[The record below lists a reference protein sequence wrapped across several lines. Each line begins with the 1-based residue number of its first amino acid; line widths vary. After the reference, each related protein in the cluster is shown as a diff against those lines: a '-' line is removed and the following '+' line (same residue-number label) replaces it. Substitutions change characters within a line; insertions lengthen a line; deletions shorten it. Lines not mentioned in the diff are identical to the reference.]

1 MVGPLIRDQ
10 RARREL
16 ICAGLSR
23 GHISDGLVPRTVEQP
38 SVGEPIQQLLGGRLL
53 AKRKQP
59 QQRLSQVPER
69 VDAQVLARRVRS
81 VRNVPTWNRLA
92 LQ

>member
-38 SVGEPIQQLLGGRLL
+38 SVGEPIQQLLGGRLTASL
-53 AKRKQP
+53 K
-59 QQRLSQVPER
+59 
-69 VDAQVLARRVRS
+69 VLAELRTHLRPGM
-81 VRNVPTWNRLA
+81 VPTGTIRLHDPDRRRA
-92 LQ
+92 